1 MYRMPLILSAI
12 AALAL
17 SAASPVQ
24 AEVTRL
30 EIASKTPYGT
40 FRPGEYVLWK
50 GKVHGELA
58 PGEAISDL
66 DKVKPNGKGKVEYAA
81 DLVLLMPA
89 DPSKGNG
96 TLLVDVPNRGRVYG
110 VALYNSPRDEPFESG
125 TLAQGTGFLE
135 DRGFALAE
143 VSWELG
149 KGAELPSFAGPDGK
163 TRYVEGVGFAIMRD
177 TADFLAHGWA
187 DSTGT
192 ANPLRGAVDRT
203 LASGKSQSG
212 RYLKTFLLDGFN
224 RAQGRRVF
232 DGMHIFVSG
241 SGLVPIMVSS
251 TGPQSSADAAPSFAD
266 PEFRGVHEGPF
277 TIGEIMAKVEA
288 RGEVPPKIVMIS
300 STTDYLSLR
309 ASMGRTGGS
318 GTEEQ
323 AIPANVRMYD
333 IAGASHAVLLRSDCK
348 LPRERLDWA
357 PVSRATLLHLDR
369 WISAN
374 AAPPANRVMPLE
386 AATGDKEVLAAP
398 KHLPQAVVERP
409 KRDADGNVRGGVRLP
424 DVAVP
429 LGVHAAQQDP
439 PSFSCALAGAFLPFA
454 ATKEARE
461 AAKDPRLSIAERY
474 ANRDDYVDKIRIA
487 ARALQAD
494 GFLLPDDAAV
504 IIASA
509 AAKEWEAAPARK

>member
-1 MYRMPLILSAI
+1 MNRTPFILSAI

-17 SAASPVQ
+17 SSNPPART
-24 AEVTRL
+24 EVTRL
-30 EIASKTPYGT
+30 EITSKAPYGT

-50 GKVHGELA
+50 GKLHGELA
-58 PGEAISDL
+58 PGEAIPDL
-66 DKVKPNGKGKVEYAA
+66 DKAKPNAKGKVEYSA

-96 TLLVDVPNRGRVYG
+96 ALLVDVPNRGRVYG

-163 TRYVEGVGFAIMRD
+163 TRYVEGAGFAIMRD
-177 TADFLAHGWA
+177 AADFLAHGWA
-187 DSTGT
+187 DSAGT

-212 RYLKTFLLDGFN
+212 RFLKTFLLEGFN
-224 RAQGRRVF
+224 RLQGRRVF
-232 DGMHIFVSG
+232 DGMHVFVSG
-241 SGLVPIMVSS
+241 SGLLPIMRSS
-251 TGPQSSADAAPSFAD
+251 TGPQSSGDVAPGFAD
-266 PEFRGVHEGPF
+266 PEFRGVHEG
-277 TIGEIMAKVEA
+277 IMAKVEA
-288 RGEVPPKIVMIS
+288 RGEVPPRIVMIS

-309 ASMGRTGGS
+309 ASMGRTGGI
-318 GTEEQ
+318 GTDEQ
-323 AIPANVRMYD
+323 AIPPNVRMYD

-348 LPRERLDWA
+348 LPRERLDWS

-369 WISAN
+369 WVGAN
-374 AAPPANRVMPLE
+374 TAPPANRVMPLE
-386 AATGDKEVLAAP
+386 PATGDKEVLAAP
-398 KHLPQAVVERP
+398 AHLPKAVVERP
-409 KRDADGNVRGGVRLP
+409 RRDADGNVMGGVRLP

-439 PSFSCALAGAFLPFA
+439 PSSSCALAGAFLPFA

-461 AAKDPRLSIAERY
+461 AAKDPRPSIAERY
-474 ANRDDYVDKIRIA
+474 AGREDYVNRIRLA
-487 ARALQAD
+487 ARALEAD

-509 AAKEWEAAPARK
+509 AAKQWEAAARK